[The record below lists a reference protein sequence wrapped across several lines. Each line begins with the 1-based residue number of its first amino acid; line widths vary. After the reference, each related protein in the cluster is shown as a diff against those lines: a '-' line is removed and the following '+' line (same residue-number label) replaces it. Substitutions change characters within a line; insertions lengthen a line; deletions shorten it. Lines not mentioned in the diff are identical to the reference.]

1 MQGDLNF
8 YSAYTVWTHH
18 MHLVQGN
25 IRAIGSERQHRDKE
39 ITVGLPNMQ
48 HCLLTNTL
56 LIQSLGSI
64 KSTQAKCNY
73 CLYER
78 RIESIYFNQLHQ
90 A

>member
-1 MQGDLNF
+1 
-8 YSAYTVWTHH
+8 

-73 CLYER
+73 RLYER